1 MRRQIMTVTNF
12 GLAVL
17 FAGAICLAVGHGSA
31 QNKSSSESTS
41 MTNTRNPMAGMV
53 FCDKMQTGEL
63 CPEGTMNT
71 LKLSG
76 EAAKRWEADVHEY
89 NKAIEAANMHLLAE
103 GRHTLTPQQY
113 SEVKLWFAKG
123 LNPLMNR
130 LLADQGRLPK

>member
-1 MRRQIMTVTNF
+1 MRRQIMTVRNL
-12 GLAVL
+12 GLTVL
-17 FAGAICLAVGHGSA
+17 FVSAICLAVGYGFA

-41 MTNTRNPMAGMV
+41 MTNAKNPMVRMV

-63 CPEGTMNT
+63 CPGGTMNT

-76 EAAKRWEADVHEY
+76 EAAKRWETDVHEY
-89 NKAIEAANMHLLAE
+89 NKAIEAANSHLLAE
-103 GRHTLTPQQY
+103 GQHVLTPQQY

-130 LLADQGRLPK
+130 LLADQGRMPK